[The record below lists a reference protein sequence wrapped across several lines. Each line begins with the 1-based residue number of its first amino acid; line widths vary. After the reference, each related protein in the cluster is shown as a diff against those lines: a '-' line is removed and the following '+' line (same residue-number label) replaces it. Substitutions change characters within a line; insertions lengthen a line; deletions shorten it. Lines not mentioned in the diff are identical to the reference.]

1 MDEGEQMNKPCPYCG
16 HQETREDEER
26 HLRQKARIVAE
37 EFIKGRQ
44 SIKALSRRENE
55 VIDAVI
61 GLGMSFDEASDSLS
75 IKYTVCLNYWQRAI
89 TKIKSL

>member
-1 MDEGEQMNKPCPYCG
+1 MNNPCPLCG
-16 HQETREDEER
+16 HHETQADEER
-26 HLRQKARIVAE
+26 TIRKGAQIVAD
-37 EFIKGRQ
+37 EFIKGRR
-44 SIKALSRRENE
+44 SIDALSRRENE

>member
-1 MDEGEQMNKPCPYCG
+1 MNKPCPYCG
-16 HQETREDEER
+16 HQETQEDEER

-61 GLGMSFDEASDSLS
+61 DLGMSFNEVSESLS
-75 IKYTVCLNYWQRAI
+75 INVKTAYFHWGNALK
-89 TKIKSL
+89 KINNL